1 MGKKIIQVPMD
12 DVLLSDID
20 RWCERRE
27 LPRARFIR
35 ESCREYLKKV
45 EEEESDRAYQKGY
58 ELHPEEPAAAAA
70 QMKLVKKIAPGEK
83 W

>member
-1 MGKKIIQVPMD
+1 MAKRIIQVPMD
-12 DVLLSDID
+12 EDLLSDID
-20 RWCERRE
+20 RWCGRRD

-45 EEEESDRAYQKGY
+45 EEEELDRDYQKGY
-58 ELHPEEPAAAAA
+58 ELHPEGPEAAAA
-70 QMKLVKKIAPGEK
+70 QVKLAKKIMPAEE